1 MILTFNGIGCPI
13 RELKNQ
19 HMKKKLVKL
28 AFLFALVMGAGAFTN
43 TASAQV
49 YVSVRPV
56 WHPVVRPAPPSPRH
70 VWIDEEWEARNGAYV
85 AVGGHWAE
93 PPHPGWVWVPGH
105 WSHGDRGHYWHAGH
119 WRRR

>member
-1 MILTFNGIGCPI
+1 
-13 RELKNQ
+13 
-19 HMKKKLVKL
+19 MKKKLVKL

-43 TASAQV
+43 TASAQI

-56 WHPVVRPAPPSPRH
+56 WHPVERPVAPSPRH
-70 VWIDEEWEARNGAYV
+70 VWIDEEWEARNGTYV

-93 PPHPGWVWVPGH
+93 PPHPGWIWVSGH
-105 WSHGDRGHYWHAGH
+105 WTHEGRGHYWHPGH